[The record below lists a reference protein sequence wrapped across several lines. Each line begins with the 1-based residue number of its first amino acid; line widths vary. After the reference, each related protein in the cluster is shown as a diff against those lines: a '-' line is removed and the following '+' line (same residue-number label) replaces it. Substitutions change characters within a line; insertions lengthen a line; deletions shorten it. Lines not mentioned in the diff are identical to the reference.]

1 MEVPR
6 FSTGIIRVFLG
17 EVGQRPRFAA
27 DDCRQIVKN
36 LVRFHSVGLFTDS
49 PQPGLLTN
57 LFRARPNR
65 PRRDLNP
72 CRSGPAGYC

>member
-36 LVRFHSVGLFTDS
+36 LVRFHASDFSLI
-49 PQPGLLTN
+49 
-57 LFRARPNR
+57 ARSL
-65 PRRDLNP
+65 D
-72 CRSGPAGYC
+72 CSQISSGRGPIARGGI

>member
-6 FSTGIIRVFLG
+6 FSTGIIRAFLG

-36 LVRFHSVGLFTDS
+36 LVRFHAVGL
-49 PQPGLLTN
+49 L
-57 LFRARPNR
+57 
-65 PRRDLNP
+65 
-72 CRSGPAGYC
+72 RSIH